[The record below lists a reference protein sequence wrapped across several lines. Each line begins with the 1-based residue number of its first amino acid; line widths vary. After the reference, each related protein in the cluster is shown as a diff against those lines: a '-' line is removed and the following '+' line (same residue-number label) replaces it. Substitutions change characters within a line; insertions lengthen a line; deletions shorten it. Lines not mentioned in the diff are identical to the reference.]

1 MCDDHRALLLA
12 FLEENEEQRL
22 YVGERPEGMHR
33 LCSGIAYTDIRS
45 HSGADWLIQRID
57 GDHVLR
63 SEYQAKDSMIQGSPA
78 PPQPLPEPVAL
89 SVCTGP
95 HAYAV

>member
-1 MCDDHRALLLA
+1 MCDDHRAVLLA
-12 FLEENEEQRL
+12 ILEENEDQRL
-22 YVGERPEGMHR
+22 YVGERPEGTHR
-33 LCSGIAYTDIRS
+33 LCSGIASTDIRS
-45 HSGADWLIQRID
+45 HSGADWLVQRID
-57 GDHVLR
+57 GDRVLR
-63 SEYQAKDSMIQGSPA
+63 SEYQAEDSMIPGSPA